1 MTEPRMAQKTA
12 AKSVAAFSLV
22 EVCIA
27 MGLAAFCLVAI
38 LGLLPTGISTDQAT
52 VEQTAASG
60 IASAIV
66 ADLRSTPLSSAKST
80 NYGINIPGTSGI
92 YQQIKLGDDGSLI
105 TSSAQ
110 PRYLAYVTVT
120 SPAAGTKAVTP
131 VSILITWPAA
141 ADLNNNPP
149 KNFAGSYEV
158 TTALDRN

>member
-1 MTEPRMAQKTA
+1 MTRTRL
-12 AKSVAAFSLV
+12 AKKNTSAFSLV

-66 ADLRSTPLSSAKST
+66 ADLRATPQNTTKSPVYGLTFPSTSP
-80 NYGINIPGTSGI
+80 
-92 YQQIKLGDDGSLI
+92 QQLRLGDDGSLI
-105 TSSAQ
+105 GTDSQ
-110 PRYLAYVTVT
+110 PRYLAYVTIP
-120 SPAAGTKAVTP
+120 SPIGDGTKAVNP
-131 VSILITWPAA
+131 VRILITWPAA

-158 TTALDRN
+158 NTALDRN